1 VHLAGLDRARERF
14 PVGVRNHQDPSGRG
28 ILRDDDYGS
37 GVVAEFDFVE
47 IQ

>member
-14 PVGVRNHQDPSGRG
+14 PVGVRNHQDPSGRR

-37 GVVAEFDFVE
+37 GVDREIDLVE